1 MHKSDAYTVLF
12 DFDGTIADTLPAIF
26 TAMRHTFYTFLQEE
40 YSDQQIMELF
50 GPPEA
55 GIIKDKIQPEKYEE
69 ALQCFYDK
77 YVDEH
82 RGLETPAPLLTM
94 LEALKHAGIQM
105 GIITGKGRRSADL
118 SLEALKLNDYF
129 QIVIAGDEVTNHKP
143 HPEGII
149 HAMQQLQACP
159 EHTLYVGDSQADITA
174 ARAAGIYAV
183 GVNWFPASQSNGIF
197 DPSPDVL
204 FTEPAMMM
212 EWLVKRWNIDRK

>member
-1 MHKSDAYTVLF
+1 MHKSEVYTVLF

-26 TAMRHTFYTFLQEE
+26 TAIRHTFYTFLQEE

-55 GIIKDKIQPEKYEE
+55 GII
-69 ALQCFYDK
+69 
-77 YVDEH
+77 
-82 RGLETPAPLLTM
+82 
-94 LEALKHAGIQM
+94 
-105 GIITGKGRRSADL
+105 TGKGRRSADL
-118 SLEALKLNDYF
+118 SLEALKLTDYF

-143 HPEGII
+143 HPEGIL
-149 HAMQQLQACP
+149 HAMQQLRACP
-159 EHTLYVGDSQADITA
+159 EHTLYVGDSQADVTA
-174 ARAAGIYAV
+174 ARAAGICAV

-212 EWLVKRWNIDRK
+212 EWLLKRWNIGSN

>member
-1 MHKSDAYTVLF
+1 MHSSEAYTVLF

-40 YSDQQIMELF
+40 YSDQQIIELF

-55 GIIKDKIQPEKYEE
+55 GIIQNKIPPEKYDD
-69 ALQCFYDK
+69 ALQCFYEK

-82 RGLETPAPLLTM
+82 RELVTPAPLLTM
-94 LEALKHAGIQM
+94 LETFQQAGIQM

-118 SLEALKLNDYF
+118 SLEALGLTHYF
-129 QIVIAGDEVTNHKP
+129 PIIIAGDEVSKHKP
-143 HPEGII
+143 HPEGIL
-149 HAMQQLQACP
+149 HAMKHFQAYP
-159 EHTLYVGDSQADITA
+159 ENTLYVGDSQADITA

-204 FTEPAMMM
+204 FTEPSMMM
-212 EWLVKRWNIDRK
+212 EWLLKRWNIDSK